1 MMERGGS
8 AVLRPEG
15 KGFEVE
21 MCGKSSLI
29 AILSLLLSLASRK
42 CAIGIFGR
50 GEWVEASNSYM

>member
-8 AVLRPEG
+8 AVLRPEE
-15 KGFEVE
+15 KGFEIE
-21 MCGKSSLI
+21 MDGKSSLV
-29 AILSLLLSLASRK
+29 AISLFSLASRK